1 MIFMKNIIMMLLSG
15 VLVFASGNT
24 RAQVYRSSATE
35 ALRNSGGAWVQK
47 KLPPSLLTFSNYSGQ
62 VKIRAALSSLFI
74 QNPDSLA
81 VTQTPADTLA
91 DFTMTLDKEQIKQQQ
106 VSSGKTFMTT
116 GLLVMNGINKKTAA
130 QCQLVPRNNP
140 QDGFIISVVIRFNPA
155 DFGMTM
161 VGETA
166 NDPLI
171 VRVTNGYL
179 NKIESSLDYWK

>member
-1 MIFMKNIIMMLLSG
+1 MKSIIKMLLPA
-15 VLVFASGNT
+15 VLLFAAGNLC
-24 RAQVYRSSATE
+24 AQVYRSSATE
-35 ALRNSGGAWVQK
+35 ALKNSGGTWIQK
-47 KLPPSLLTFSNYSGQ
+47 KLPPSLLTFSSSGE
-62 VKIRAALSSLFI
+62 VKIRAALASLFT
-74 QNPDSLA
+74 QNKDSLA
-81 VTQTPADTLA
+81 VTQTPADTMA
-91 DFTMTLDKEQIKQQQ
+91 DFTMTIDKEQINQQQ

-116 GLLVMNGINKKTAA
+116 GQLVMNGISKKTAA

-140 QDGFIISVVIRFNPA
+140 QDGFIISVIIRFNPA